1 MTLLDHP
8 ESSNPESSSTFSDS
22 ESLSSSDTGFS
33 NGEVDDLASTSKSP
47 QGISEEM
54 AQQRLSFF
62 RENAA
67 KARLFYEADRTLE
80 HEDRTHLFNAYRLQ
94 MFSQYGGALAGLAA
108 GVTAPRYICGFAGVP
123 FKLAYS
129 SIGGLIGVLAGYSM
143 SERAAYNYSVQ
154 KYQSNQRYLT
164 ILKSTKGAPPVIG
177 YTYYQETLKR
187 PDSTLPDPSKIDWN
201 KYPAFPLVLVA
212 FGWYRSDIK
221 GLPETGRSIPYQ
233 QTRTN
238 GNTTDT
244 ASPRT
249 GLDNNEDQSVFNPS
263 GYGVDTDSQSQQQ
276 NSGPSTWDMIRQ
288 QNKNKPFKWETQ
300 QTNHSRPDSD
310 NVQYEP
316 EKWQDKVYDRNHN
329 GSQSQTQSQWQ
340 QQPDDLDILEDPYQ
354 EKDQQ
359 DAYSRK

>member
-1 MTLLDHP
+1 
-8 ESSNPESSSTFSDS
+8 
-22 ESLSSSDTGFS
+22 
-33 NGEVDDLASTSKSP
+33 
-47 QGISEEM
+47 
-54 AQQRLSFF
+54 
-62 RENAA
+62 
-67 KARLFYEADRTLE
+67 
-80 HEDRTHLFNAYRLQ
+80 

-288 QNKNKPFKWETQ
+288 QNKI
-300 QTNHSRPDSD
+300 NHLNGRRSRPTIPDQILITFNMSLKSGRIKFMIETIMD
-310 NVQYEP
+310 LNR
-316 EKWQDKVYDRNHN
+316 KLSHN
-329 GSQSQTQSQWQ
+329 GSNNQMIWISWRTHTRRRISKM
-340 QQPDDLDILEDPYQ
+340 LILGN
-354 EKDQQ
+354 K
-359 DAYSRK
+359 